1 MAGFD
6 IIWRLIR
13 FPNLLLIALTQGLI
27 WFSLLRPVI
36 LQNNLTP
43 YLNNFEFVLYVL
55 CTVCIAAA
63 GITVNDLY
71 DVKVDHINKPT
82 RQIVGKW
89 ISIEDT
95 YRIYILLVLAG
106 ALIAG
111 YLSYELGRIVL
122 FIAYPFITF
131 FLWAYSK
138 WFKRL
143 PFTGNTMVSLFVA
156 SVPLVLLVPEWK
168 NVLRAEIFSSL
179 EHKLIWSFAFFSFGV
194 NVLREYVKDIESVE
208 GDIHAGA
215 VTLPVVIGPRRAR
228 DYAVLF
234 SFVMLV
240 GFALWGWLI
249 HKQVNTFNFLYF
261 SICLIGTLLV
271 IIIFLWRSKI
281 KSDFHR
287 VNQLIKLLIVL
298 GLFYIL
304 QF

>member
-6 IIWRLIR
+6 IIWRLVR
-13 FPNLLLIALTQGLI
+13 FPNLLLIALTQSLI
-27 WFSLLRPVI
+27 WFSLLKPVI
-36 LQNNLTP
+36 IQSNFTP
-43 YLNNFEFVLYVL
+43 YLSTFEFVLYVL
-55 CTVCIAAA
+55 CTICIAAA

-71 DVKVDHINKPT
+71 DVKVDLINKPQS
-82 RQIVGKW
+82 QIVGKW

-111 YLSYELGRIVL
+111 YLSYELGRIIL

-168 NVLRAEIFSSL
+168 NVLRAEIFYSL

-194 NVLREYVKDIESVE
+194 NILREYVKDIESVE

-215 VTLPVVIGPRRAR
+215 VTLPVVIGPTRAR
-228 DYAVLF
+228 SYAVLF
-234 SFVMLV
+234 SLVMLI
-240 GFALWGWLI
+240 GFVLWGWLI
-249 HKQVNTFNFLYF
+249 HKQVSTFNFLYF
-261 SICLIGTLLV
+261 LICLIGTLLV
-271 IIIFLWRSKI
+271 IIFFLWRAKI